1 MHAPINRLST
11 IHAISVQLIMV
22 HNHGMKSMPYI
33 MNFVNVHHV
42 GLKGDLY
49 LHQQDD
55 QHAQA
60 SPEVQSRSE
69 KSNFIVQY

>member
-1 MHAPINRLST
+1 
-11 IHAISVQLIMV
+11 
-22 HNHGMKSMPYI
+22 MPYI